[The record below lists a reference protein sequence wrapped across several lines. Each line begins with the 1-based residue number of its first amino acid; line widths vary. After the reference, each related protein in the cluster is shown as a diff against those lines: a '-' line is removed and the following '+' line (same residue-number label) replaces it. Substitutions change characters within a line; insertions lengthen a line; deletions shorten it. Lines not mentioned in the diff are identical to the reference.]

1 MVGNLYLALVQAL
14 DARRRALGWT
24 CEQLDDAAGTQDRY
38 WAKVLHAD
46 APSGRVAGWETLQL
60 YADALWPAG
69 CNLLALD
76 ARHIDRKRRR
86 VVLAVP
92 ANAQRRLDLGGD
104 VMLPP
109 ARPAEPKAVRPAR
122 LPIPAPANDDVRQLA
137 LAVDVDTSPGR
148 YRSAVSEA
156 KRHGPKRIYRRGGG
170 RAA

>member
-24 CEQLDDAAGTQDRY
+24 CEQLDDAAGGQDRY
-38 WAKVLHAD
+38 WSKCLHAD
-46 APSGRVAGWETLQL
+46 TPSGRQAGWDTLQD
-60 YADALWPAG
+60 YCDALFPAG
-69 CNLLALD
+69 CSLFTLD

-86 VVLAVP
+86 PSLPPP
-92 ANAQRRLDLGGD
+92 ANQQPRLDLGGG

-109 ARPAEPKAVRPAR
+109 PRPVEPKISRPSR
-122 LPIPAPANDDVRQLA
+122 LPIPTPANDDVQQLT

-148 YRSAVSEA
+148 YRGAVSEA
-156 KRHGPKRIYRRGGG
+156 KRHGPKRVYRRGGG

>member
-60 YADALWPAG
+60 YADAMWPTG

-86 VVLAVP
+86 ISVPRP
-92 ANAQRRLDLGGD
+92 ANIQARLDLGGD

-109 ARPAEPKAVRPAR
+109 PRPADPKPVRAR
-122 LPIPAPANDDVRQLA
+122 LPIPAPANDDHQQLT

-156 KRHGPKRIYRRGGG
+156 KRHGPKRVYRRGGG